1 LNHIAVPDY
10 AELADALDHAGVS
23 TSAAEAHGVITAALC
38 ARTTPDWQRLVLG
51 REQRAAAELSP
62 RLAALYERTGAQLTG
77 IEFLFAPLLP
87 AGPLPAQ
94 VDALGDWCRG
104 FLLGLSASGVNVEDV
119 PGEAGE
125 FISDAHRIAEA
136 QMDDDG
142 SEEEQ
147 QRELAEIVEYLRI
160 GVQLVYEE
168 LHDAKS
174 ARH

>member
-1 LNHIAVPDY
+1 MNHIDVPDY
-10 AELADALDHAGVS
+10 AQLADALDDAGVS

-38 ARTTPDWQRLVLG
+38 APKTPDWQGLVLG
-51 REQRAAAELSP
+51 RARAAAADLSP
-62 RLAALYERTGAQLTG
+62 RLAALYEQTGQQLTG

-136 QMDDDG
+136 QMDDEG

-147 QRELAEIVEYLRI
+147 QRELAEVVEYLRI

-168 LHDAKS
+168 LHA
-174 ARH
+174 ANAATH